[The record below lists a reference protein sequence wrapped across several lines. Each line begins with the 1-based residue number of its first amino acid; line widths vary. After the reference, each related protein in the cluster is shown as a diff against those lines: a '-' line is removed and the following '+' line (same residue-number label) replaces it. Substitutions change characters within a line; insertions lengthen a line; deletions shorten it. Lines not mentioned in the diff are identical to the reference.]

1 MSNENNVVNNG
12 DRPIDILIGKLMND
26 HVTITY
32 QLMTAIATRLL
43 ISQETGEIKTVQ
55 DFINET
61 QESEGETDDETTEMP
76 DVR

>member
-1 MSNENNVVNNG
+1 LSNENNVVNNG